1 MADNLENFFKK
12 HLSDETSG
20 EDNWNVPSDGVWE
33 NVIPEIQKESGLFVS
48 WKNLMLI
55 AAGLI
60 LAAMLVLFLLWN
72 RNTNDNL
79 SVKENENPVQISS
92 NQNDQQIK
100 ATEKDNL
107 ANPLNETS
115 SIEESKKSK
124 SLINNTEEL
133 IKEETNTSILKNT
146 KSNNIDK
153 LAYAEVIEP
162 SKKETTKQ
170 NNKSINSQGTIIEEE
185 TFTFSDNNMN
195 LSAYTINKIESVGSD
210 VSIDSLIAS
219 YTREISDEE
228 MRRIISSTSSKLEDP
243 IFYNDKGKIGIG
255 AFFTPT
261 ITSTYLKGDMI
272 NGIENTSPMYL
283 YSSNYGLE
291 LKYHFSNKLA
301 LVFGIGKSE
310 IKSWSKSNVDFN
322 YNTSSEEI
330 MPGGDKSNTSDIPMP
345 TPFGDVSTSITYHFP
360 GSAILPDG
368 EVMQSVME
376 THQRIQY
383 LSIPLGIEYK
393 LLGKNR
399 IKWIVEG
406 GFRFNKSVI
415 DGSEFTSRI
424 LHEGQDM
431 EVVEEQQTG
440 DPDFK
445 DIYFNYYIGTGL
457 NYRLR
462 KNLQF
467 NTSLR
472 YLGNIDD
479 VNLQNNMS
487 TNVHEF
493 NLKVSILY
501 LF

>member
-12 HLSDETSG
+12 HLTDETSG

-33 NVIPEIQKESGLFVS
+33 NVLPEIQKESGFFVS

-60 LAAMLVLFLLWN
+60 LAALLAIFLLWN

-79 SVKENENPVQISS
+79 TVEEIENPVQISS
-92 NQNDQQIK
+92 NQNDQKIK
-100 ATEKDNL
+100 TTDKDNY
-107 ANPLNETS
+107 AKPLDETNN
-115 SIEESKKSK
+115 IEENNSNKIIIKNTGESTNEK
-124 SLINNTEEL
+124 NKINNT
-133 IKEETNTSILKNT
+133 IQNKTNSDNKA
-146 KSNNIDK
+146 
-153 LAYAEVIEP
+153 AYAEVIEP
-162 SKKETTKQ
+162 SKKETTEQ
-170 NNKSINSQGTIIEEE
+170 NKNSFKSQGTNFKEE
-185 TFTFSDNNMN
+185 TDIFSDNIMN
-195 LSAYTINKIESVGSD
+195 LSAYTINKMKKAGSD
-210 VSIDSLIAS
+210 VSIDSLISFYAQ
-219 YTREISDEE
+219 EISDEE
-228 MRRIISSTSSKLEDP
+228 MSRVLSATIGKIEDP
-243 IFYNDKGKIGIG
+243 IYFNDKGKIGIG

-272 NGIENTSPMYL
+272 RGIENTSPMYL

-330 MPGGDKSNTSDIPMP
+330 MPSGDKSNTSDIPMP

-360 GSAILPDG
+360 GSAFLPDG

-393 LLGKNR
+393 LMGKNR

-415 DGSEFTSRI
+415 DGSEFSSRI

-431 EVVEEQQTG
+431 EVVSEQQTG
-440 DPDFK
+440 NPDFK